1 MSDLWR
7 VLPARRD
14 GGEGGSG
21 FSFGDLAADRAG
33 TTFAALATRA
43 DRAALAVQRW
53 VLEPGS
59 DLQLLM
65 PEAYDLPENLTDVE
79 FARQFD
85 GVNGPRYRTMLQE
98 IERRI
103 AALPWNGKP

>member
-1 MSDLWR
+1 MSDMLG
-7 VLPARRD
+7 VLKEELD

-33 TTFAALATRA
+33 TTFAALATLD